1 MTKSYLV
8 EFKIHRKMAY
18 YSLQKIVLDRFPR
31 NFFILSAIVNDTC
44 MQEIKIGHRAKFRD
58 RDNFFSAGFI
68 SVSRDFTPY
77 FHFRCVARATFDRNL
92 IHSADACFLV
102 MACVG
107 YSRVQLKT
115 LSSLLNTQM
124 CIINVIVFGTL
135 STSENFFNL
144 NRRLKNVTN

>member
-18 YSLQKIVLDRFPR
+18 
-31 NFFILSAIVNDTC
+31 N
-44 MQEIKIGHRAKFRD
+44 
-58 RDNFFSAGFI
+58 I

-92 IHSADACFLV
+92 IHSADACFLI
-102 MACVG
+102 MAFVG

-115 LSSLLNTQM
+115 LSSLL
-124 CIINVIVFGTL
+124 
-135 STSENFFNL
+135 
-144 NRRLKNVTN
+144 K